1 MPPLFDGHPPGTDI
15 KQSQPKHV
23 DDDDFWTQCPVD
35 DELHR
40 LTPM

>member
-23 DDDDFWTQCPVD
+23 DDDDF
-35 DELHR
+35 
-40 LTPM
+40 